1 MEGFSRDFL
10 CGIGK
15 GDAPPSEQRPG
26 HLRKEME
33 EEVELSL
40 GLSLGGLFGI
50 DRMGDKLPRT
60 SSMAA
65 VLTPPVEVPAPPALP
80 RASGSP
86 SSASSEGDG
95 QRLQG
100 ACGFLFV
107 GFILSLFSIL
117 RPLIVNLAFRFRA

>member
-15 GDAPPSEQRPG
+15 GDAPPTEQRPG

-65 VLTPPVEVPAPPALP
+65 VLTPPVEVEVPAPPALP

-100 ACGFLFV
+100 ACGF
-107 GFILSLFSIL
+107 SLWGL
-117 RPLIVNLAFRFRA
+117 YYL